1 MSIITAEHGTW
12 DDLKFSARRSTVG
25 SKKHNIKMKKNQH
38 GANCSQSKH
47 PTKYPVS
54 KVSTTTNNGDGDEM
68 VNNHESDTEPKCIT
82 LIVNGGTASYKKG
95 VSNSY
100 KSGEVMY
107 IQNLLSESSNG

>member
-1 MSIITAEHGTW
+1 
-12 DDLKFSARRSTVG
+12 
-25 SKKHNIKMKKNQH
+25 MKKNQH

-107 IQNLLSESSNG
+107 IQNLLSESSNGWRAKKLPQILKTKSCWYVTITY